1 MKEYIAAL
9 LPRLQQF
16 SKSLNDTALLAEHPW
31 VFLDGDGRRITH
43 IFRRG
48 GELLVALARIRG
60 FIYVV
65 RGDGFNYFNERY
77 PAISL
82 HIGPRDTNQLRQNN
96 GSTPNLVG
104 FHIFT
109 A

>member
-1 MKEYIAAL
+1 MKEYLAAL

-48 GELLVALARIRG
+48 GELLVADRG
-60 FIYVV
+60 EAGIHV
-65 RGDGFNYFNERY
+65 
-77 PAISL
+77 IK
-82 HIGPRDTNQLRQNN
+82 
-96 GSTPNLVG
+96 
-104 FHIFT
+104 
-109 A
+109 

>member
-1 MKEYIAAL
+1 MKEYLAAL

-48 GELLVALARIRG
+48 GELLVADRRG
-60 FIYVV
+60 RCHSHANSGIGYDCVFS
-65 RGDGFNYFNERY
+65 GNTG
-77 PAISL
+77 ISGACMDYTGWGIT
-82 HIGPRDTNQLRQNN
+82 HHGAYIQ
-96 GSTPNLVG
+96 
-104 FHIFT
+104 
-109 A
+109 